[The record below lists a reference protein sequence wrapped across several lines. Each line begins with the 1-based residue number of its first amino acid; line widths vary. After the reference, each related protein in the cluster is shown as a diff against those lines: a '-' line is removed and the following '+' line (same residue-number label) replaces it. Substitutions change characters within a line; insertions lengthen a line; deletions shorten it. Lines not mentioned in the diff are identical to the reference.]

1 MNKFTSIVLAGFL
14 SGPTIAPAQ
23 DKTEPAKA
31 RPKATALRLEVVL
44 SRYQGDR
51 KIASRPYSFATSTS
65 KQLSLR
71 QGTEVPIPVT
81 TVEKEGGKDL
91 TSFQYKNVGANME
104 FTTEATDDGG
114 FLLFYAFEDSTL
126 WDEKSG
132 AKPGTPIAPAFNT
145 FVMKGQLWLRDGQT
159 ASSTTT
165 HPMTGEVTKLEIT
178 LNVVK

>member
-1 MNKFTSIVLAGFL
+1 MKKVMSIVLAGLL
-14 SGPTIAPAQ
+14 SGVVAQAQ
-23 DKTEPAKA
+23 DKVEPPKA
-31 RPKATALRLEVVL
+31 RPKIVALRIQLVL
-44 SRYQGDR
+44 SRLQGDR
-51 KIASRPYSFATSTS
+51 KLASRPYSFASSTN
-65 KQLSLR
+65 KQFTLR

-81 TVEKEGGKDL
+81 QYEKDGKDV

-104 FTTEATDDGG
+104 FTAEPTDDGR

-132 AKPGTPIAPAFNT
+132 SKPGISIAPAFDIVT
-145 FVMKGQLWLRDGQT
+145 MRGQLLLRDGET